1 MHFACCF
8 LYTTA
13 NAHAAKLRELFQGLV
28 RVGRDPKDPLGDERE
43 LFVLRDERIFVLIEG
58 KLPNLEYDPTPQP
71 RRHAAFLWARRRK
84 ATCAAMG
91 AANAKRTADARCGID
106 GAALN
111 DAEVPLDEAMISLLA
126 WNDLEAEDNAGG
138 WHAIKMMELCKLPTR
153 EWTPKMMGDLSLAE
167 KEEVAKLEFDLQKR
181 GPSMRPL
188 TADAVVSCMSPA
200 EAYDWLHEVEFKR
213 ERDTEGNVLS
223 VESCRAQF
231 LRDQRALLNEQRP
244 EYDATGAMRHEIYE
258 VLLHFHADSIEE
270 TKWPADGKAFARMRH
285 VVELLKMRAQLKYV
299 PRDELEVTHEMQRFL
314 LSEKWA
320 HSAVITPAHTMHSCS
335 LSARHA
341 WWKECM
347 QSSVFMS
354 SPTSPGSW
362 RRARSRSHRS
372 PSPRRPPRA
381 STARCPTT

>member
-1 MHFACCF
+1 MAQ
-8 LYTTA
+8 LD
-13 NAHAAKLRELFQGLV
+13 AATQAKVTEHKAKKKLL
-28 RVGRDPKDPLGDERE
+28 D
-43 LFVLRDERIFVLIEG
+43 LR
-58 KLPNLEYDPTPQP
+58 
-71 RRHAAFLWARRRK
+71 
-84 ATCAAMG
+84 
-91 AANAKRTADARCGID
+91 
-106 GAALN
+106 
-111 DAEVPLDEAMISLLA
+111 LLQKQ
-126 WNDLEAEDNAGG
+126 
-138 WHAIKMMELCKLPTR
+138 KMMQGKIQAHEFKHEKRWVNLLFTA
-153 EWTPKMMGDLSLAE
+153 LAE

-314 LSEKWA
+314 FSDKWA
-320 HSAVITPAHTMHSCS
+320 HSAVITPAHTMHSCLS
-335 LSARHA
+335 KFAGELGVPLASLLGPCVFELESPARLSAEEPSAVLPLPRRESGKWLHWNNRLRSSGSALGSNTTDEQRRKRLLLLALEMGAKQDVMNKNGKTAAAMMNPVRTSVQLFRMVLELSFFWLESRRRRGRSRH
-341 WWKECM
+341 
-347 QSSVFMS
+347 
-354 SPTSPGSW
+354 GR
-362 RRARSRSHRS
+362 RRARYLHRGY
-372 PSPRRPPRA
+372 A
-381 STARCPTT
+381 TNQ